1 MVAAGGGVP
10 TITYASGRAD
20 AEKVQ
25 ARISAWGGKAGLLQ
39 YDARSGPAEQIAG
52 LDQAT
57 THLFYF
63 ATSTIYRPKQS
74 VLSGA
79 ILAEFV
85 QFYLQGFYDLCV
97 ALIGMRG
104 SAPGNLIVLYPST
117 VFIDERPSGMTE
129 YAMAKAAGEHLC
141 TDMNM
146 YLEGIHIVAHR
157 FPKLPTDQT
166 AGVIPERDTDAM
178 EAMLPVMRE
187 MIRLGTNIQ
196 TSV

>member
-1 MVAAGGGVP
+1 
-10 TITYASGRAD
+10 
-20 AEKVQ
+20 
-25 ARISAWGGKAGLLQ
+25 
-39 YDARSGPAEQIAG
+39 
-52 LDQAT
+52 
-57 THLFYF
+57 
-63 ATSTIYRPKQS
+63 
-74 VLSGA
+74 
-79 ILAEFV
+79 
-85 QFYLQGFYDLCV
+85 
-97 ALIGMRG
+97 
-104 SAPGNLIVLYPST
+104 
-117 VFIDERPSGMTE
+117 
-129 YAMAKAAGEHLC
+129 MAKAAGEHLC